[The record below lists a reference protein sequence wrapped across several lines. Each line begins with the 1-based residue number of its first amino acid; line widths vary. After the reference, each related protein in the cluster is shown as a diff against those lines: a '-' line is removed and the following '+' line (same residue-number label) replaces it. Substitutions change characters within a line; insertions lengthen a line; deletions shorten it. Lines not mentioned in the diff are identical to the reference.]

1 MGAGAKRQDFCGIKD
16 LAFQSK
22 SRFYQMTSFKP
33 KRHLSQNF
41 LDDEGYQLQI
51 VLAGAYEKDDE
62 VVEVGPGYGALTRHL
77 SQVVNR
83 IHLIELDGDAIA
95 HLQGAMPKGFAK
107 FIQANILD
115 VDLSDLGKCI
125 RLIGNLPYHISS
137 PILLHVDRHRERIKD
152 AIFMLQKEVVDRLVA
167 SPGDKAY
174 GRLGIA
180 LRIHWDI
187 EWLSDVPPNAFR
199 PAPKVWS
206 SVMSMRPRKNPPL
219 VDETR
224 LDQVLTTAFS
234 KRRKTVR
241 NALKGVFT
249 EADLVKCS
257 IDPQARPENLSV
269 DQYVQLANF

>member
-1 MGAGAKRQDFCGIKD
+1 
-16 LAFQSK
+16 
-22 SRFYQMTSFKP
+22 MTSFKP

-41 LDDEGYQLQI
+41 LEDEGYQLQI
-51 VLAGAYEKDDE
+51 VLAGAYEKADE
-62 VVEVGPGYGALTRHL
+62 VVEVGPGYGALTQHL
-77 SQVVNR
+77 SRLVNC

-95 HLQGAMPKGFAK
+95 HLQSIMPKGFAK

-137 PILLHVDRHRERIKD
+137 SILLHVDQHRERIKD

-180 LRIHWDI
+180 LQIHWDI
-187 EWLSDVPPNAFR
+187 EWLFDVPPNAFR

-219 VDETR
+219 VNETK
-224 LDQVLTTAFS
+224 LDKVLTTAFS
-234 KRRKTVR
+234 KRRKTLR

-249 EADLVKCS
+249 EEDLLKCS
-257 IDPQARPENLSV
+257 IDPQDRPEDLSI

>member
-1 MGAGAKRQDFCGIKD
+1 M
-16 LAFQSK
+16 AFP
-22 SRFYQMTSFKP
+22 KP

-51 VLAGAYEKDDE
+51 VSAGAYKKDDE

-77 SQVVNR
+77 SQLVNSIR
-83 IHLIELDGDAIA
+83 LIELDGDAIV
-95 HLQGAMPKGFAK
+95 HLKSVLPKGFAK

-167 SPGDKAY
+167 SPGEKAY

-180 LRIHWDI
+180 LQIHWDI
-187 EWLSDVPPNAFR
+187 EWLFDVPPHAFR

-206 SVMSMRPRKNPPL
+206 SVMCMRPRKNPPV

-234 KRRKTVR
+234 KRRKTLR

-249 EADLVKCS
+249 EEDLLKCS
-257 IDPQARPENLSV
+257 IDPQDRPEDLSI
-269 DQYVQLANF
+269 DQYVRLANF

>member
-1 MGAGAKRQDFCGIKD
+1 
-16 LAFQSK
+16 
-22 SRFYQMTSFKP
+22 MTSFKP

-41 LDDEGYQLQI
+41 LEDEGYQLQI

-62 VVEVGPGYGALTRHL
+62 VVEIGPGYGALTRHL
-77 SQVVNR
+77 SHLVSCIQ
-83 IHLIELDGDAIA
+83 LIELDGDAIV
-95 HLQGAMPKGFAK
+95 HLESVMPEGSAK
-107 FIQANILD
+107 FIEANILN

-137 PILLHVDRHRERIKD
+137 PILLHVDQHRERIKD

-167 SPGDKAY
+167 SPGEKAY
-174 GRLGIA
+174 GRLTIA
-180 LRIHWDI
+180 LQIHWDI
-187 EWLSDVPPNAFR
+187 EWLFDVPPHAFR

-206 SVMSMRPRKNPPL
+206 SVMCMRPRKNPPV

-234 KRRKTVR
+234 KRRKTLR

-249 EADLVKCS
+249 EEDLLKCS
-257 IDPQARPENLSV
+257 IDPRDRPEDLSI

>member
-1 MGAGAKRQDFCGIKD
+1 
-16 LAFQSK
+16 
-22 SRFYQMTSFKP
+22 MTLFRP

-41 LDDEGYQLQI
+41 LDDESYQLRI
-51 VLAGAYEKDDE
+51 VSAGAYEKDDK

-77 SQVVNR
+77 SHLVSSIQ
-83 IHLIELDGDAIA
+83 LIELDGDAIV
-95 HLQGAMPKGFAK
+95 HLQSVMPKGFAK

-115 VDLSDLGKCI
+115 VDLSGLGKCI

-137 PILLHVDRHRERIKD
+137 PILLHVDRHRGRIKD

-180 LRIHWDI
+180 LQIHWDI
-187 EWLSDVPPNAFR
+187 EWLFDVPPNAFS

-206 SVMSMRPRKNPPL
+206 SVMSMRPRKNPPQ
-219 VDETR
+219 VDEIK
-224 LDQVLTTAFS
+224 LGQVLTIAFS
-234 KRRKTVR
+234 KRRKTLR

-249 EADLVKCS
+249 EEDLLKCS
-257 IDPQARPENLSV
+257 IDPQARPENLSIE
-269 DQYVQLANF
+269 QYVQLANF

>member
-1 MGAGAKRQDFCGIKD
+1 
-16 LAFQSK
+16 
-22 SRFYQMTSFKP
+22 MTLFRP

-41 LDDEGYQLQI
+41 LDDESYQLRI
-51 VLAGAYEKDDE
+51 VSAGAYEKDDK

-77 SQVVNR
+77 SHLVSSIQ
-83 IHLIELDGDAIA
+83 LIELDGDAIV
-95 HLQGAMPKGFAK
+95 HLQSVMPKGFAK

-115 VDLSDLGKCI
+115 VDLSGLGKCI

-137 PILLHVDRHRERIKD
+137 PILLHVDRHRGRIKD

-167 SPGDKAY
+167 SPGEKAY

-180 LRIHWDI
+180 LQIRWDI
-187 EWLSDVPPNAFR
+187 EWLFDVPPGAFR

-206 SVMSMRPRKNPPL
+206 SVMCMRPRKNPPV

-234 KRRKTVR
+234 KRRKTLR

-249 EADLVKCS
+249 EEDLLKCS
-257 IDPQARPENLSV
+257 IDPQARPENLSI